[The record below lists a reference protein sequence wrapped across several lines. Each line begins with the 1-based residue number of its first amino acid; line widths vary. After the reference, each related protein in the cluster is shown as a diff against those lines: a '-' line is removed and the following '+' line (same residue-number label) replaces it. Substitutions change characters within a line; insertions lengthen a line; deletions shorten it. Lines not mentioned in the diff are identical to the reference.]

1 MTSWNAFKMFPADI
15 PLGCDILDKILLYF
29 LSGKVLCPI
38 FCEDNYIILLFFDV
52 LCHHYFIVR
61 ISCWVWWKL
70 LLPMGGNMIFFV
82 VFYFTDKPYLIFLN
96 SFSVLFCLP
105 KRWRKDN
112 QMKTQNPTPKDSL
125 YRFQEERSKWSILI
139 HQDWHLTCCL
149 LILLLRT

>member
-15 PLGCDILDKILLYF
+15 PLGCDILDKILLHF

-70 LLPMGGNMIFFV
+70 LLPMGGNMIFFLL
-82 VFYFTDKPYLIFLN
+82 FFTLQTNYTWFSWIHFQCCFVYLKDDARMIKWKPKTRHQKTACIDF
-96 SFSVLFCLP
+96 
-105 KRWRKDN
+105 RRKDLN
-112 QMKTQNPTPKDSL
+112 DR
-125 YRFQEERSKWSILI
+125 YRYTRIDI
-139 HQDWHLTCCL
+139 
-149 LILLLRT
+149 